1 MNNIPSGQMTDN
13 EKQYIYNLVK
23 NINSKLS
30 LESGTWYGGGSTL
43 SLAKGLY
50 ETKGILH
57 TFEEHYDFY
66 KIAKEFYDSSIYD
79 NVKLYNSSFTNG
91 LKEFSD
97 DFLKSVDLIL
107 LDGGDELPNGKHKLS
122 ILEYIND
129 YNNSENVQSFILLEN
144 KINVGC
150 NLLLHDWSIIEGR
163 GNFIKRYLE
172 DTNNTKFELIN
183 IIPGSTGLAHLKK
196 IK

>member
-1 MNNIPSGQMTDN
+1 MILISYGTRPEYIKMSPIISKLIENNIQYRTLFTGQH
-13 EKQYIYNLVK
+13 E
-23 NINSKLS
+23 NIVNNTS
-30 LESGTWYGGGSTL
+30 
-43 SLAKGLY
+43 
-50 ETKGILH
+50 
-57 TFEEHYDFY
+57 DF
-66 KIAKEFYDSSIYD
+66 
-79 NVKLYNSSFTNG
+79 
-91 LKEFSD
+91 
-97 DFLKSVDLIL
+97 
-107 LDGGDELPNGKHKLS
+107 KLS

>member
-1 MNNIPSGQMTDN
+1 
-13 EKQYIYNLVK
+13 
-23 NINSKLS
+23 
-30 LESGTWYGGGSTL
+30 L